1 MALNVT
7 ASGPFPS
14 PSSPESLPHD
24 NRQGLVVGVTS
35 ALLALVVIFMG
46 IRVYIRGFM
55 LKAWAWDDSSYILS
69 GVFIMTL
76 SIPVYFSKD
85 QPTSPVIRDI
95 KAKTSSHLDVEKGS
109 LGLHWWDAAPERL
122 AIDSRFL
129 ITTVLTYQIAFASI
143 KATFLLQHRRAFAL
157 PSVQLFCDVMLAA
170 TAVIMASML
179 LSGVFVT
186 KKLLDPEY
194 AASSDQS
201 AFLIWGYVNAAV
213 HLATDIIIF
222 ILPLP
227 LVGSLKLATMQKA
240 GLIASF
246 AVGIFTGA
254 ISVVRMVNLPLGI
267 NSTDPFFDAVPLV
280 LFSIAE
286 PTSAIICAC
295 IPIMRPLLGC
305 SDRSRNSSHGSRRW
319 LSKLSDKSAG
329 NQTPLSFPEMAYM
342 TPAGS
347 PRGDYAGCLSNSQA
361 RELHMIEFGTR
372 TRTPS
377 SPATPLRRY
386 DSDLGP

>member
-1 MALNVT
+1 MELNAT
-7 ASGPFPS
+7 TPGPFPS

-55 LKAWAWDDSSYILS
+55 LKAWGWDDSSYILS
-69 GVFIMTL
+69 GASYTG
-76 SIPVYFSKD
+76 
-85 QPTSPVIRDI
+85 TTADI
-95 KAKTSSHLDVEKGS
+95 LTDNVEKGS

-129 ITTVLTYQIAFASI
+129 IATVLTYQVAFASI
-143 KATFLLQHRRAFAL
+143 KATFLLQYRRAFAL

-305 SDRSRNSSHGSRRW
+305 SDRSRSSSQSSRRW

-329 NQTPLSFPEMAYM
+329 NQAPLSFPEMTYM

-347 PRGDYAGCLSNSQA
+347 PRSGFEGCLSNAQA
-361 RELHMIEFGTR
+361 RELDMIEFGTP

-377 SPATPLRRY
+377 SPATPQRRF

>member
-1 MALNVT
+1 MGFNVT
-7 ASGPFPS
+7 TTGPSPS
-14 PSSPESLPHD
+14 PSSPEVLPHD
-24 NRQGLVVGVTS
+24 DRQELVVGVTS
-35 ALLALVVIFMG
+35 ALLALVLIFMG

-55 LKAWAWDDSSYILS
+55 LKAWGWDDSSEQVLVM
-69 GVFIMTL
+69 GL
-76 SIPVYFSKD
+76 AIPVYFSND
-85 QPTSPVIRDI
+85 WPLPAR
-95 KAKTSSHLDVEKGS
+95 S

-122 AIDSRFL
+122 AIDNRFL
-129 ITTVLTYQIAFASI
+129 ITTVLTYQVAFASI
-143 KATFLLQHRRAFAL
+143 KATFLLQYRRAFAL

-227 LVGSLKLATMQKA
+227 LVSSLKLATMQKA

-246 AVGIFTGA
+246 VVGIFTGA
-254 ISVVRMVNLPLGI
+254 ISVIRMVNLPLGI
-267 NSTDPFFDAVPLV
+267 TSTDPFFDAVPLV

-305 SDRSRNSSHGSRRW
+305 TGRSPSSSQGSWRW
-319 LSKLSDKSAG
+319 LSKVSNNSAG
-329 NQTPLSFPEMAYM
+329 NRPPLSFPEMAYM

-347 PRGDYAGCLSNSQA
+347 PRGDSERCISNAQA
-361 RELHMIEFGTR
+361 RELDLIEFGTP

-377 SPATPLRRY
+377 SPATPQRRY

>member
-1 MALNVT
+1 MALNT
-7 ASGPFPS
+7 TTTGPFPS

-35 ALLALVVIFMG
+35 ALLALVIIFMG

-55 LKAWAWDDSSYILS
+55 LKAWGWDDSSYILS
-69 GVFIMTL
+69 GVFVMGL
-76 SIPVYFSKD
+76 AIPVYFNVK
-85 QPTSPVIRDI
+85 
-95 KAKTSSHLDVEKGS
+95 KGS

-122 AIDSRFL
+122 AIDNKFL
-129 ITTVLTYQIAFASI
+129 ITTVLTYQVAFASI
-143 KATFLLQHRRAFAL
+143 KATFLLQYRRAFAL

-170 TAVIMASML
+170 TAVIVASML

-186 KKLLDPEY
+186 KKLLDPQY

-305 SDRSRNSSHGSRRW
+305 SDRSRNSSQGSRRW

-361 RELHMIEFGTR
+361 RELHMIEFGTP

-386 DSDLGP
+386 DSNLGP

>member
-1 MALNVT
+1 MGFNVT
-7 ASGPFPS
+7 TTGPSPS
-14 PSSPESLPHD
+14 PSSPEVLPHD
-24 NRQGLVVGVTS
+24 DRQELVVGVTS
-35 ALLALVVIFMG
+35 ALLALVLIFMG

-55 LKAWAWDDSSYILS
+55 LKAWGWDDSSYILS
-69 GVFIMTL
+69 GASRTNNTNFAISADSEQVLVMGL
-76 SIPVYFSKD
+76 AIPVYFN
-85 QPTSPVIRDI
+85 
-95 KAKTSSHLDVEKGS
+95 VEKGS

-122 AIDSRFL
+122 AIDNRFF
-129 ITTVLTYQIAFASI
+129 ITTVLTYQVAFASI
-143 KATFLLQHRRAFAL
+143 KATFLLQYRRAFAL

-186 KKLLDPEY
+186 KKVLDPEY

-201 AFLIWGYVNAAV
+201 TFLIWGYVNAAV
-213 HLATDIIIF
+213 HLATDIVIF

-227 LVGSLKLATMQKA
+227 LVSSLKLATMQKA

-267 NSTDPFFDAVPLV
+267 TSTDPFFDAVPLV

-305 SDRSRNSSHGSRRW
+305 TGRSPSSSQGSWRW
-319 LSKLSDKSAG
+319 LSKVSNNSAG
-329 NQTPLSFPEMAYM
+329 NRPPLSFPEMAYM

-347 PRGDYAGCLSNSQA
+347 PRGDSERCISNAQA
-361 RELHMIEFGTR
+361 RELDLIEFGTP

-377 SPATPLRRY
+377 SPATPQRRY
-386 DSDLGP
+386 DSDLSP

>member
-1 MALNVT
+1 MELNAT
-7 ASGPFPS
+7 TTGPFPS

-35 ALLALVVIFMG
+35 VLLGLVVIFMG

-55 LKAWAWDDSSYILS
+55 LKAWGWDDSSFSLWVSLYPS
-69 GVFIMTL
+69 TL
-76 SIPVYFSKD
+76 VMIHLPHRASAINTDTITY
-85 QPTSPVIRDI
+85 
-95 KAKTSSHLDVEKGS
+95 LDVEKGS

-129 ITTVLTYQIAFASI
+129 ITTVLTYQVAFASI
-143 KATFLLQHRRAFAL
+143 KATFLLQYRRAFAL

-194 AASSDQS
+194 AANSDQS
-201 AFLIWGYVNAAV
+201 AFLIWGYANAAV

-286 PTSAIICAC
+286 PTSAVICAC
-295 IPIMRPLLGC
+295 VPIMRPLLGC
-305 SDRSRNSSHGSRRW
+305 TDRSRNSSHGSRRW
-319 LSKLSDKSAG
+319 LSKVSDNSAG
-329 NQTPLSFPEMAYM
+329 NQTPLSFPEMTYM

-347 PRGDYAGCLSNSQA
+347 PRGDYEGCLSNSQA
-361 RELHMIEFGTR
+361 RELHMIEFGTP

-377 SPATPLRRY
+377 SPATPLRRHE
-386 DSDLGP
+386 SDLGL

>member
-24 NRQGLVVGVTS
+24 NRQGLVVEVTS

-46 IRVYIRGFM
+46 IRTYIRGFM
-55 LKAWAWDDSSYILS
+55 LKAWGWDDSSYILS
-69 GVFIMTL
+69 G
-76 SIPVYFSKD
+76 
-85 QPTSPVIRDI
+85 
-95 KAKTSSHLDVEKGS
+95 AKKGS

-129 ITTVLTYQIAFASI
+129 ITTVLTYQVAFASI
-143 KATFLLQHRRAFAL
+143 KATFLLQYRRAFAL

-179 LSGVFVT
+179 LSGVFVN
-186 KKLLDPEY
+186 KKLLDPEN

-227 LVGSLKLATMQKA
+227 LVGSLKLATVQKA

-329 NQTPLSFPEMAYM
+329 NQAPPSFPEMAYM

-347 PRGDYAGCLSNSQA
+347 PRGDY
-361 RELHMIEFGTR
+361 E
-372 TRTPS
+372 
-377 SPATPLRRY
+377 
-386 DSDLGP
+386 

>member
-1 MALNVT
+1 
-7 ASGPFPS
+7 
-14 PSSPESLPHD
+14 
-24 NRQGLVVGVTS
+24 
-35 ALLALVVIFMG
+35 MG

-55 LKAWAWDDSSYILS
+55 LKAWGWDDSSYILS
-69 GVFIMTL
+69 GVFIMGL
-76 SIPVYFSKD
+76 AIPVYFSKD
-85 QPTSPVIRDI
+85 Q
-95 KAKTSSHLDVEKGS
+95 DVEKGS

-129 ITTVLTYQIAFASI
+129 ITTVLTYQVAFAST
-143 KATFLLQHRRAFAL
+143 KATFLLQYRRAFAL

-246 AVGIFTGA
+246 AVGI
-254 ISVVRMVNLPLGI
+254 L
-267 NSTDPFFDAVPLV
+267 
-280 LFSIAE
+280 
-286 PTSAIICAC
+286 
-295 IPIMRPLLGC
+295 
-305 SDRSRNSSHGSRRW
+305 
-319 LSKLSDKSAG
+319 
-329 NQTPLSFPEMAYM
+329 
-342 TPAGS
+342 
-347 PRGDYAGCLSNSQA
+347 
-361 RELHMIEFGTR
+361 
-372 TRTPS
+372 
-377 SPATPLRRY
+377 
-386 DSDLGP
+386 